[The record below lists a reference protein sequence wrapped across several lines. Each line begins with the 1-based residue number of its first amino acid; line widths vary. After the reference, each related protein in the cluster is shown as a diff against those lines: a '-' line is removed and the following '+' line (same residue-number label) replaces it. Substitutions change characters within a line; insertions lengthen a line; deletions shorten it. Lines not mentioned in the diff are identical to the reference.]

1 MKKEDIAII
10 QQNEAKF
17 KEFLFDYFKDYEHST
32 ESIYYG
38 DETQFEFQN
47 LLKDIVDIKYDLN
60 NERIDITLLFGLDEF
75 EYYIED
81 YNCCGDDYEG
91 DDDWVEPEENPDLEL
106 KIYATPTEGGR
117 IESITIISNSDDL
130 DNDLCEAFSE
140 ALECTD
146 EHTFSEIDLEEI
158 IDEFI
163 KTI

>member
-1 MKKEDIAII
+1 MKKEDIAVI

-17 KEFLFDYFKDYEHST
+17 KEFLFDYFRDYEHST
-32 ESIYYG
+32 ESIYYD

-60 NERIDITLLFGLDEF
+60 SEHIDITLLFGLDEF
-75 EYYIED
+75 KYYIEE
-81 YNCCGDDYEG
+81 YNYSE
-91 DDDWVEPEENPDLEL
+91 DDDEEDDWAEPEENPDLEF

-117 IESITIISNSDDL
+117 IESITMISNSDDL
-130 DNDLCEAFSE
+130 DNDLCEVFSE

-146 EHTFSEIDLEEI
+146 EHTFAEIDLETI